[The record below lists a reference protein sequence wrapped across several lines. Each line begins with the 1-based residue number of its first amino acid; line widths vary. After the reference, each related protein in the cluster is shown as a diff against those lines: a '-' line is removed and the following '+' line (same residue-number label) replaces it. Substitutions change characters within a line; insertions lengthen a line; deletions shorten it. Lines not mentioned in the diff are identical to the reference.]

1 MTSGCET
8 LVEAQWRASVD
19 RWRKELA
26 PVVDLLPP
34 VILNMLLTVTA
45 WVVLYDAEALPF
57 SAFSY
62 FLDAA
67 TDRTTGSDFMDGL
80 INGAFFLMSMAAFS
94 FLAVILVFCECRR
107 FVLFIL
113 YFSNVVAAFAISA
126 PFFKALFAVLV
137 HGDDASVLAAFA
149 TVTYGSVGCLVF
161 FSELPPATLRQFY
174 VLSNCSLVS
183 LHYLRAIPGQ
193 TAWFILAGVVGW
205 DIFAV
210 LSPSG
215 PLRKLREKASDYSE
229 DALNLL
235 MFTASDSSQ
244 AASTDPIVP
253 TKTAHEHE
261 ENLSDIPT
269 AKSGG
274 FSDDDS
280 SVEEEAFEPQRV
292 LRSPDR
298 PLKPKKK
305 SALDALN
312 DRSATRLGMGDFI
325 FYSVLVSKSAA
336 SGSVLA
342 TFASALG
349 VLVGLVATFVCF
361 DFVEN
366 EVPALPVSLVLG
378 AVAHFGTLYLVQP
391 MIHGI
396 TVIGALV

>member
-1 MTSGCET
+1 MT
-8 LVEAQWRASVD
+8 
-19 RWRKELA
+19 
-26 PVVDLLPP
+26 
-34 VILNMLLTVTA
+34 
-45 WVVLYDAEALPF
+45 VL
-57 SAFSY
+57 
-62 FLDAA
+62 
-67 TDRTTGSDFMDGL
+67 
-80 INGAFFLMSMAAFS
+80 
-94 FLAVILVFCECRR
+94 
-107 FVLFIL
+107 
-113 YFSNVVAAFAISA
+113 
-126 PFFKALFAVLV
+126 
-137 HGDDASVLAAFA
+137 
-149 TVTYGSVGCLVF
+149 
-161 FSELPPATLRQFY
+161 Q
-174 VLSNCSLVS
+174 
-183 LHYLRAIPGQ
+183 
-193 TAWFILAGVVGW
+193 
-205 DIFAV
+205 
-210 LSPSG
+210 
-215 PLRKLREKASDYSE
+215 
-229 DALNLL
+229 
-235 MFTASDSSQ
+235 
-244 AASTDPIVP
+244 
-253 TKTAHEHE
+253 
-261 ENLSDIPT
+261 
-269 AKSGG
+269 GG